1 MKEIPKIPA
10 KHMVYICQYIALL
23 LGLVSWGHGTPHAS
37 VAPIHKFADIP
48 IYRFISFCTA
58 DTDANTDAALF

>member
-1 MKEIPKIPA
+1 MF
-10 KHMVYICQYIALL
+10 
-23 LGLVSWGHGTPHAS
+23 GLILFVGGGTCS

-48 IYRFISFCTA
+48 IYRFLSFCTA